1 MGSVFDELAARMDY
15 HALFSEYIRLKKKGN
30 RYFAPCPFH
39 QEKDPSLSVDVQT
52 GLWHCFGCKAGG
64 NIFQFIAKVEH
75 LEMSEVVEMLARRY
89 NVDLSQYRS
98 KDQQAKLTRREVL
111 RRIVQAVANYYR
123 KQLLNTSHGQRAL
136 EYLHGRGLTDSTIRK
151 FGLGM
156 TPGAADGLTQALLER
171 NVRRQDLL
179 DLNLSIE
186 GRRGELVDMMRGRI
200 IFPLYDHS
208 GNVVSFAG
216 RALGDEEPKYL
227 NTRNTPLYNKSRL
240 LYGLNFARKA
250 ITAEDCVFV
259 VEGYMD
265 VISLHQAGVVNAV
278 ATCGTA
284 LTREHIAT
292 LGRFTERFYLAFDGD
307 AAGIGAALRSC
318 EEFMAIGHYPSV
330 LLFPKDK
337 DPDDVAREG
346 GKEAF
351 DRLKAKAVPYPR
363 LLTAVR
369 IRSKTPDPAQL
380 KQLFKEAAPVFRR
393 IRDSITQDAFVQDLA
408 AALKLDESRVRGVL
422 RQASRPPRRGH
433 AQGEEVTDALLAT
446 PLESLLN
453 RMFARL
459 LREEQAREEAQ
470 ALGLTAEELPEGKY
484 RELYRRV
491 VEGGEDSGSPEFP
504 AELSELCARLMQDE
518 AQAQDSYTTAE
529 YAAKVRELRA
539 LELDRMMKDASR
551 LLAAARAAED
561 GKEEARLTE
570 ELKRLKA
577 ERSLLATP
585 APKRKAEPEG
595 RGGADFVKGR

>member
-1 MGSVFDELAARMDY
+1 MASVFDELVARMDF
-15 HALFSEYIRLKKKGN
+15 HALFSEYLRLKKTGN

-39 QEKDPSLSVDVQT
+39 QEKDPSLSVDVET

-64 NIFQFIAKVEH
+64 NIFQFIAKIEH
-75 LEMSEVVEMLARRY
+75 MEMSEVVELLARRY

-98 KDQQAKLTRREVL
+98 KDEQVKLTRREVL
-111 RRIVQAVANYYR
+111 RRIVQAVAGYYR
-123 KQLLNTSHGQRAL
+123 KQLTDTSHGQRAL
-136 EYLHGRGLTDSTIRK
+136 EYLHGRGLTDATIRK

-156 TPGAADGLTQALLER
+156 TPASADGLTQALLER
-171 NVRRQDLL
+171 NARKQDLL

-186 GRRGELVDMMRGRI
+186 GRRGEPVDMMRGRI
-200 IFPLYDHS
+200 IFPLYDHAGS
-208 GNVVSFAG
+208 VVSFAG

-240 LYGLNFARKA
+240 LYGMNFARKA
-250 ITAEDCVFV
+250 ITAEDCVYV

-330 LLFPKDK
+330 LLFPGGK

-351 DRLKAKAVPYPR
+351 DQLKAKAVPYPR
-363 LLTAVR
+363 LLTGVR
-369 IRSKTPDPAQL
+369 IRSKTADSAQL
-380 KQLFKEAAPVFRR
+380 KGLFKEAAPVFGR
-393 IRDSITQDAFVQDLA
+393 IRDRLTQDAFVQDLA
-408 AALKLDESRVRGVL
+408 AALKLDESKVRGVL
-422 RQASRPPRRGH
+422 RQASRAPRRGR
-433 AQGEEVTDALLAT
+433 AQAEEVTASMLTT

-459 LREEQAREEAQ
+459 LRDSAAREEAK
-470 ALGLTAEELPEGKY
+470 ALGLTAAELPEGKF

-504 AELSELCARLMQDE
+504 AELSELCARLMQAE
-518 AQAQDSYTTAE
+518 AQAQDSYSLPE

-539 LELDRMMKDASR
+539 LELDRMLKESSKQM
-551 LLAAARAAED
+551 AAARAAED
-561 GKEEARLTE
+561 ELETARLTE

-585 APKRKAEPEG
+585 IPKRKAAQEP